1 MSKRYIY
8 LGIILLCSLFATT
21 GMAKELKIGFVNAVK
36 VMEQAP
42 QVSAANSRLEREFE
56 PRQREIANGQRDIKA
71 LEDKLNKDG
80 AIMSEAQSRDMSRD
94 IINKKRDLKRQ
105 QDEFREDY
113 NIRRSEELDKL
124 QKQIIEVIQAVAKEQ
139 SYDLILSDGVVWAS
153 DSIDMTDQVLKRLGI
168 ARSGTTTA
176 PAAKPTRPAT
186 PSREP
191 AE

>member
-1 MSKRYIY
+1 
-8 LGIILLCSLFATT
+8 
-21 GMAKELKIGFVNAVK
+21 
-36 VMEQAP
+36 
-42 QVSAANSRLEREFE
+42 
-56 PRQREIANGQRDIKA
+56 
-71 LEDKLNKDG
+71 
-80 AIMSEAQSRDMSRD
+80 MSETQSRDLSRD

-139 SYDLILSDGVVWAS
+139 SYDLILSDGVVWAN

>member
-1 MSKRYIY
+1 MNKRYIY
-8 LGIILLCSLFATT
+8 LGMTLLCSLYMGNVT
-21 GMAKELKIGFVNAVK
+21 AKELKIGFVNAVK

-56 PRQREIANGQRDIKA
+56 PRQREIANGQREIKN
-71 LEDKLNKDG
+71 LEDKLAKDG

-168 ARSGTTTA
+168 TRSPTVA
-176 PAAKPTRPAT
+176 PSVAPKPQRPTRE
-186 PSREP
+186 SE
-191 AE
+191 